1 MPDYVIQPYDV
12 LFFRGN
18 KSFHFGEWRTEGV
31 FPPYPSTFQG
41 FVRSKLLVDAHL
53 IDHNG
58 SLKDAE
64 RAKELIGDDEIMGV
78 DITGPY
84 LMDTITQEI
93 YFKTPAD
100 LFRKAEDCDTCNSA
114 FPTKMDPLKSDHGI
128 DLCCPNIPDKKLD
141 PFYPPE
147 FISMSEIDDYRLSLE
162 EIKITENELFTT
174 EDRVGIALDTTKLR
188 VNNRVVE
195 QTKFYTTPYNR
206 LRNHVGFY
214 CSLDKTLADGAL
226 KLGSESHLVHIRN
239 IATDSIIEQKL
250 RQSRDALMKEII
262 KTKTFRLIL
271 LQHGIFDHGWT
282 PFKQIEAEKNIFEVD
297 GLKLELLF
305 AFIQPPLKIS
315 GYSFEKNTK
324 INKQQGISLKP
335 MKHAVPA
342 GAVYMFRISD
352 EATEAAIRTFVEQYD
367 NEKIEKNTLYAKM
380 GFNHV
385 MLGNGYKL

>member
-1 MPDYVIQPYDV
+1 MPDYIIKPYDV

-64 RAKELIGDDEIMGV
+64 RAKELIGDDEIMSV

-100 LFRKAEDCDTCNSA
+100 LFRKAEGCDMCYSA
-114 FPTKMDPLKSDHGI
+114 FPLKWEPLESDYGF
-128 DLCCPNIPDKKLD
+128 DLCCPNIPEGKLD
-141 PFYPPE
+141 HQYPPE
-147 FISMSEIDDYRLSLE
+147 FISLSEIGDYRLSLE
-162 EIKITENELFTT
+162 EIKITENDLFTT

-206 LRNHVGFY
+206 LRNHVGLY

-239 IATDSIIEQKL
+239 IDTGGILEQKL
-250 RQSRDALMKEII
+250 KQSRDALMKEII

-271 LQHGIFDHGWT
+271 LQHGVFEHSWT
-282 PFKQIEAEKNIFEVD
+282 PFRQMKEKTNMFEAD

-305 AFIQPPLKIS
+305 AFIQPPHKVS

-324 INKQQGISLKP
+324 TTTQQGISLKP

-342 GAVYMFRISD
+342 GAVYLFRISD
-352 EATEAAIRTFVEQYD
+352 EATEATIKTFVDNYD
-367 NEKIEKNTLYAKM
+367 NGKIEKNTPYAKM

-385 MLGNGYKL
+385 ILGNGRKL